1 MEISANTVQAKVPV
15 TILKLEGDLDAS
27 WYQDVIT
34 KAKTLYDSGV
44 RDLLIDMGDLRFMA
58 SSGLVALHSTAL
70 IMRGDQVPDTNES
83 WSTFRTDHVHIGP
96 PSEYEIHCKL
106 LNPQPRPLRTLE
118 LAGFDD
124 LFEIFDDEEIALSS
138 FG

>member
-1 MEISANTVQAKVPV
+1 MEISAKTVQAKVPV

-58 SSGLVALHSTAL
+58 SS
-70 IMRGDQVPDTNES
+70 
-83 WSTFRTDHVHIGP
+83 
-96 PSEYEIHCKL
+96 
-106 LNPQPRPLRTLE
+106 
-118 LAGFDD
+118 
-124 LFEIFDDEEIALSS
+124 
-138 FG
+138 